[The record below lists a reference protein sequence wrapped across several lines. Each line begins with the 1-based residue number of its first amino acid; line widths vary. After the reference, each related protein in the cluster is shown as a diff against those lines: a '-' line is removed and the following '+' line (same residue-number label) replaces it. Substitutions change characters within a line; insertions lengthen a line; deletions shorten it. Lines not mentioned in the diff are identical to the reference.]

1 VLDGHR
7 PLHLLYAQTDV
18 KTLLRM
24 SGISKSFPG
33 VNALRKVDFDLVPG
47 EVHALVGENGAGK
60 STLIKILAGVYRAD
74 EGEIWLKGRRIASTD
89 PRAMIDAGVS
99 VIYQELTLV
108 PYLSVA
114 ENIFLGREPRR
125 AGLLIDWKA
134 MRAEVERL
142 LQPFKLSLDPFA
154 KVYSL
159 GPAYQ
164 QVVEIAKALSL
175 KADII
180 VMDEPTAP
188 LTGSEVDRLFEI
200 IRNLKSSGVSVAYI
214 SHRLEELHEVADRV
228 TILRDGERIITAP
241 LSSLTIDDIIRCMV
255 GRRLTEQYPK
265 ASNPSQDEA
274 LRVEGLSKRG
284 VCSDISFRV
293 KRGEILGFAGLVGA
307 GRTEIMQLIYGY
319 RRKDAGRIFVKGKE
333 VRIRNT
339 RDAVKHGIA
348 LIPEERKKHGLILGL
363 SVRDNSALT
372 IFDLHTRAGLIQ
384 WGEIGKLVRQMVSS
398 LGIRT
403 PSLAQTVR
411 NLSGGNQQKV
421 VLSKWFVRRC
431 DVYIFDEPTRGIDVG
446 AKVEIYKLMESLAA
460 GGAGIIMVSSELLEV
475 MNVPHRIAVVYDGR
489 IVKEFGRG
497 EATQEQVMSY
507 ALGFGE
513 KAAS

>member
-1 VLDGHR
+1 
-7 PLHLLYAQTDV
+7 
-18 KTLLRM
+18 M

-33 VNALRKVDFDLVPG
+33 VNALRKVDFDLNPG

-60 STLIKILAGVYRAD
+60 STLMKVLAGVYKAD
-74 EGEIWLKGRRIASTD
+74 EGEIWLKDRRITSTD
-89 PRAMIDAGVS
+89 PRAMINAGIS

-108 PYLSVA
+108 PYLTVA
-114 ENIFLGREPRR
+114 ENIFLGREPLRP
-125 AGLLIDWKA
+125 GGLIDWKA
-134 MRAEVERL
+134 MRTEVERL

-154 KVYSL
+154 KIYAI

-200 IRNLKSSGVSVAYI
+200 IRNLRSSGVSVAYI

-228 TILRDGERIITAP
+228 TVLRDGERIITGP
-241 LSSLTIDDIIRCMV
+241 LSSLTVDDIIRNMV
-255 GRRLTEQYPK
+255 GHQLTEHYPK
-265 ASNPSQDEA
+265 PGEPSQEEV
-274 LRVEGLSKRG
+274 LRVEGLTRRG
-284 VCSDISFRV
+284 VCTEVSFSV

-319 RRKDAGRIFVKGKE
+319 RKKDAGRIFVKGRE
-333 VRIRNT
+333 VNIRRT
-339 RDAVKHGIA
+339 RDAVKNGIA
-348 LIPEERKKHGLILGL
+348 LIPEERKKQGLILGL
-363 SVRDNSALT
+363 SVLDNSALT
-372 IFDLHTRAGLIQ
+372 IFDLHTRGGFIQ
-384 WGEIGKLVRQMVSS
+384 WREIGNLVRQMVAS

-421 VLSKWFVRRC
+421 VLSKWFVRSC
-431 DVYIFDEPTRGIDVG
+431 DIYIFDEPTRGIDVG
-446 AKVEIYKLMESLAA
+446 AKVEIYKLMEGLAA

-475 MNVPHRIAVVYDGR
+475 MNVPHRIAVVYNGR
-489 IVKEFGRG
+489 IVKEFNRG
-497 EATQEQVMSY
+497 DATEEQVMSH
-507 ALGFGE
+507 ALGFGD

>member
-1 VLDGHR
+1 MN
-7 PLHLLYAQTDV
+7 
-18 KTLLRM
+18 TLLRM
-24 SGISKSFPG
+24 TGISKSFPG
-33 VNALRKVDFDLVPG
+33 VNALRKVDFDLMPG

-74 EGEIWLKGRRIASTD
+74 EGEIWIKDRKISTTD
-89 PRAMIDAGVS
+89 PRTMINAGVS
-99 VIYQELTLV
+99 VIYQELNLV

-114 ENIFLGREPRR
+114 ENIFLGREPLR
-125 AGLLIDWKA
+125 AGGLIDWRK
-134 MRAEVERL
+134 MGEEVDKL
-142 LQPFKLSLDPFA
+142 LAPFKLSLDPRA
-154 KVYSL
+154 RVSTV

-188 LTGSEVDRLFEI
+188 LTGSEVDKLFEI
-200 IRNLKSSGVSVAYI
+200 IRNLKAGGVSIAYI

-228 TILRDGERIITAP
+228 TVLRDGERIVTAP
-241 LSSLTIDDIIRCMV
+241 LSELTVDNIIRKMV
-255 GRRLTEQYPK
+255 GRQLTEQYVK
-265 ASNPSQDEA
+265 AGAPSAEEV
-274 LRVEGLSKRG
+274 LRVEGLTKRG
-284 VCSDISFRV
+284 ICTDVSFTLR
-293 KRGEILGFAGLVGA
+293 RGEILGFAGLVGA

-319 RRKDAGRIFVKGKE
+319 RKKDSGRVYVNGKE
-333 VRIRNT
+333 ARISRT
-339 RDAVKHGIA
+339 RDAVKSGIA
-348 LIPEERKKHGLILGL
+348 LIPEERKKHGLILGM
-363 SVRDNSALT
+363 SVLDNSAIT
-372 IFDLHTRAGLIQ
+372 ILDLHTRSGFIL
-384 WGEIGKLVRQMVSS
+384 WREIGKLVRQMVSN

-460 GGAGIIMVSSELLEV
+460 NGAGIIMVSSELLEV
-475 MNVPHRIAVVYDGR
+475 MNVPSRIAVVYGGR
-489 IVKEFGRG
+489 IVKEFNRG
-497 EATQEQVMSY
+497 EATEEEVMSY
-507 ALGFGE
+507 ALGLGA
-513 KAAS
+513 KAS